1 MKSYNEFSLL
11 DDKPVETKEYVTLK
25 QLMLLPNSG
34 GKKVWTVKCEVLDV
48 SPRNFREAVR
58 NYNPYDNKLVANK
71 NENTRSVYNIRLL
84 LRDASLPETG
94 VFDAHIFSWDGKG
107 DDFLPEVN
115 IQDISVSSLKSESKL
130 YEERIQRLL
139 EETTEDTPV

>member
-1 MKSYNEFSLL
+1 
-11 DDKPVETKEYVTLK
+11 
-25 QLMLLPNSG
+25 
-34 GKKVWTVKCEVLDV
+34 V
-48 SPRNFREAVR
+48 SPKNFREAVR

-71 NENTRSVYNIRLL
+71 GESTRSVYNIRLL

-94 VFDAHIFSWDGKG
+94 VFDAHVFSWDGKG

-130 YEERIQRLL
+130 Y
-139 EETTEDTPV
+139 